1 MAEGRT
7 GRRAA
12 TRFLDLHGF
21 ARAGRARGWILDIL
35 YFELLFRFRHCNA
48 TRQRAEPSPER
59 REVESACVRPRA
71 TEIPVSVVAISEYML
86 ICK

>member
-59 REVESACVRPRA
+59 REGARACGARA